1 MLSELFSTENNSLN
15 KKHYPR
21 NYKCY
26 IAWKYT
32 AKNLHAYMERFF
44 GTIIISLIIQ

>member
-1 MLSELFSTENNSLN
+1 MLSVFFSTENNSPN
-15 KKHYPR
+15 QSHYPY
-21 NYKCY
+21 NYKRY

-44 GTIIISLIIQ
+44 GAIIIPLIIQ